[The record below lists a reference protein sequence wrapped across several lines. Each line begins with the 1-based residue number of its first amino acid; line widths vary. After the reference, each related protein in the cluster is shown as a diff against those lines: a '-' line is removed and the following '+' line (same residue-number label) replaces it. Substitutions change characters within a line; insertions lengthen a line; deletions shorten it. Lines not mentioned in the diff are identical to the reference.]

1 MQAITVG
8 IVGNPN
14 CGKSTLFNALTGAR
28 QKVGNWPG
36 VTVEHKSGQFEIDG
50 QQVEVVD
57 LPGVYSL
64 ITISA
69 TQSLDERIACDFI
82 LNRQADL
89 IVNIVDATNLERNLY
104 LTALLLTMHVP
115 VVMAVNMM
123 DIAQKRQIIINL
135 PKLSELLGCPV
146 VGLTANKGKGILELK
161 QAIYQTVYKN
171 NGNCS
176 NTQTPAA
183 KFVIDYPPIIINALT
198 QIAKEICSQQSSFQ
212 LGVTQQELSSIDD
225 LSFNEQAIWL
235 AQQLLQNDEFV
246 TQKAPAAIRD
256 LATKQRTLIE
266 QELQED
272 CDIIFAGLVY
282 SFASRITCSVVSQ
295 HAQQKTLTRK
305 IDAIVLNRFLGIP
318 IFLVVMYGM
327 FFFAINL
334 GGAFQDFFDIS
345 SNTVFVQGLS
355 HLLHWIQAPDWLV
368 AVLAAGFGRG
378 INTIVSFIPVIAGM
392 FLFLSWLEGS
402 GYMARAAF
410 VIDRFM
416 RLIGLPGKSFVPM
429 IVGFG
434 CNVPAILAART
445 LENPRDRALTILL
458 SPFMSCGARL
468 AIYAVFTA
476 AFFPKGG
483 QNIVFALYTI
493 GILMAI
499 VTGLILRRTL
509 LKGDPSP
516 LVLELPPYHLP
527 MLRGVCLQTWH
538 RLQSFIFRAGKLI
551 IPICMLIGILNAINI
566 DGSLNEEE
574 SNQASVLSAIGRAVT
589 PVFAP
594 MGIHGDNWPATVGL
608 VTGILAKEVVVATLN
623 TLYMQENNSAV
634 PHNQSFSLW
643 EGLRQAVI
651 SIPTN
656 LANLKNSLGSPVS
669 ASASSHTMSHH
680 VYSVMYQCFGS
691 QVSAFAYLLFV
702 LLYFPCVSAT
712 AVMLKELNRGWAIF
726 SVLWTTGIAYGVAV
740 LFYQSATFNS
750 HPTSSL
756 VWIVILIAAFLAVLW
771 GMEQYAC
778 RKDLELHNQ
787 MERA

>member
-1 MQAITVG
+1 MKRVTLG

-36 VTVEHKSGQFEIDG
+36 VTVERKSGQFEVNG

-69 TQSLDERIACDFI
+69 KQSLDEHIACDFI

-89 IVNIVDATNLERNLY
+89 IINIVDATNLERNLY
-104 LTALLLTMHVP
+104 LTALLLTMQVP

-123 DIAQKRQIIINL
+123 DIAQKRQIIIDL

-146 VGLTANKGKGILELK
+146 IGLTANKGKGISELK
-161 QAIYQTVYKN
+161 QVIDQAVSKN
-171 NGNCS
+171 NGNS
-176 NTQTPAA
+176 RNTQTPAA
-183 KFVIDYPPIIINALT
+183 KFIIDYPPVIANALT
-198 QIAKEICSQQSSFQ
+198 QIAKEICSQQPQ
-212 LGVTQQELSSIDD
+212 
-225 LSFNEQAIWL
+225 FNDQAIWL

-246 TQKAPAAIRD
+246 TQKVPAAIRD
-256 LATKQRTLIE
+256 LAATQRTLIE
-266 QELQED
+266 QALQED
-272 CDIIFAGLVY
+272 CDIIFAGLFY
-282 SFASRITCSVVSQ
+282 SFANRVIRSVVSQ
-295 HAQQKTLTRK
+295 CAQQKTLTRK

-378 INTIVSFIPVIAGM
+378 INTIVSFTPVIAGM

-402 GYMARAAF
+402 GYMTRAAF
-410 VIDRFM
+410 VIDRLM

-493 GILMAI
+493 GILMAV

-509 LKGDPSP
+509 LKGDPTP

-527 MLRGVCLQTWH
+527 TLRGVCLQTWH

-594 MGIHGDNWPATVGL
+594 MGIHEDNWPATVGL

-623 TLYMQENNSAV
+623 TLYMQENHFAES
-634 PHNQSFSLW
+634 HNQRFSLW
-643 EGLRQAVI
+643 EGLQQAVS

-656 LANLKNSLGSPVS
+656 LADLKNSLGNPVS
-669 ASASSHTMSHH
+669 ASAPSHTMSHH
-680 VYSVMYQCFGS
+680 VYNVMYQRFGS

-702 LLYFPCVSAT
+702 LLYFPCISAT

-740 LFYQSATFNS
+740 LFYQLATFNA

-756 VWIVILIAAFLAVLW
+756 VWVVTLITAFLAVLW

-787 MERA
+787 MKRA